1 MKVPLAAPDISPLE
15 YQAVL
20 RVLKT
25 GRLALGSYATR
36 FEKSLARLVHR
47 RYAVTTCSGTAALHL
62 AVRLLDLKPGD
73 EVITTPFSFCASS
86 NCLLYEGVKPVF
98 VDIDPVT
105 LCLNPAKIESAITRR
120 TRAILGVDI
129 FGHPADWLN
138 LTTIARRHHLYL
150 IEDACEAL
158 GSALRTPQ
166 GEKPCGAFGTV
177 ATFAFYPNK
186 QITTGEGG
194 MLLTDNYRL
203 SQLARSLTNQGRNPR
218 NGKWLNH
225 IRLGY
230 NYRLDEMSAALGWT
244 QLRRLKVILRRRRRV
259 ARLYDRL
266 LSSIPQVQTPTF
278 AAGALVEWFVYCIR
292 LDPAIRREKVLTY
305 LQAKGIGC
313 APYFPP
319 IHLLPFYRSR
329 FGYKPGDF
337 PITEEI
343 ARHTLALPFSSQLRT
358 EQIYYIV
365 DCLQKALKQ
374 KEVK

>member
-1 MKVPLAAPDISPLE
+1 MKIPLAAPDLGPLE
-15 YQAVL
+15 QRTVL

-25 GRLALGSYATR
+25 DRLALGSYATR
-36 FEKSLARLVHR
+36 FEKSLARLTHR
-47 RYAVTTCSGTAALHL
+47 RYGVVTSSGTTALHL
-62 AVRLLDLKPGD
+62 AVRLLGLKPGD
-73 EVITTPFSFCASS
+73 EVITTPFSFCASA

-105 LCLNPAKIESAITRR
+105 LCLDPTKVASAITRR

-129 FGHPADWLN
+129 FGHPADWLR
-138 LTTIARRHHLYL
+138 LTAIARRHHLAL

-158 GSALRTPQ
+158 GSTLRTPQ
-166 GEKPCGAFGTV
+166 GKKPCGAFGTIT
-177 ATFAFYPNK
+177 TFAFYPNK

-203 SQLARSLTNQGRNPR
+203 SQLARSLANQGRNPQ

-230 NYRLDEMSAALGWT
+230 NYRLDEMSAALGWA
-244 QLRRLKVILRRRRRV
+244 QLRRLKAILQRRRRV
-259 ARLYDRL
+259 AELYNRL
-266 LSSIPQVQTPTF
+266 LAPIPEVQTPTV
-278 AAGALVEWFVYCIR
+278 APGAVVEWFVYCIR
-292 LDPAIRREKVLTY
+292 LAPSVNREKILTR
-305 LQAKGIGC
+305 LPAQGIGC

-319 IHLLPFYRSR
+319 IHLLPFYRRR

-343 ARHTLALPFSSQLRT
+343 ARRTLALPFYSKLRAK
-358 EQIYYIV
+358 QVYYIV

-374 KEVK
+374 KEV

>member
-1 MKVPLAAPDISPLE
+1 MKIPLAAPDLGPLE
-15 YQAVL
+15 QRTVL

-36 FEKSLARLVHR
+36 FEKGLARLSYR
-47 RYAVTTCSGTAALHL
+47 RYGVVTSSGTAALHL
-62 AVRLLDLKPGD
+62 AVRLLGLKPGD
-73 EVITTPFSFCASS
+73 EVITTPFSFCASA
-86 NCLLYEGVKPVF
+86 NCLLYEGAKPVF

-105 LCLNPAKIESAITRR
+105 LCLDPAKVASAITRR

-129 FGHPADWLN
+129 FGHPADWLR
-138 LTTIARRHHLYL
+138 LTTIARRHHLAL

-166 GEKPCGAFGTV
+166 GKKPCGGFGTI

-230 NYRLDEMSAALGWT
+230 NYRLDEMSAALGWA
-244 QLRRLKVILRRRRRV
+244 QLRRLKAILQRRRRV
-259 ARLYDRL
+259 AELYNRL
-266 LSSIPQVQTPTF
+266 LATIPEVQTPT
-278 AAGALVEWFVYCIR
+278 AAPGAVVEWFVYCIR
-292 LDPAIRREKVLTY
+292 LAPSVNREKILTR
-305 LQAKGIGC
+305 LTAQGIGC

-319 IHLLPFYRSR
+319 IHLLPFYRRR

-343 ARHTLALPFSSQLRT
+343 ARRTLALPFYSKLRAK
-358 EQIYYIV
+358 QVYYIV

-374 KEVK
+374 KEV